1 LTDITPASA
10 ETLSTL
16 RTVAEV
22 RAVLAQQRRASTQS
36 ATSAPGT
43 ASKPRTASG
52 TTSAPGTASKPRTAS
67 GTTSAPGTAPTP
79 DTAPTPRV
87 GLVPTM
93 GALHEGHLSL
103 IQRARQE
110 CDVVV
115 VSLFV
120 NPIQFNDQSD
130 LDGYPHDEDH
140 DRQLVAAAG
149 ADILFA
155 PSPTEMYPP
164 GFATTVAV
172 AGITEVLEGA
182 ERGAAHFNGVT
193 TVVTKLLNIVRPDV
207 AYFGEKDAQQG
218 QVIRRLVADLNLDVK
233 IELCPIVR
241 EVDGLAR
248 SSRNVH
254 LHGDERGRA
263 TTLHATLAATAA
275 AVDAGERNAAK
286 LAADAQARLIAA
298 GVEPDYFALVDP
310 ETFAAVDTIDHRP
323 VRALVA
329 ARVGSTRLIDN
340 QLLEPADVRS
350 H

>member
-1 LTDITPASA
+1 M
-10 ETLSTL
+10 TL
-16 RTVAEV
+16 RTVDEV

-36 ATSAPGT
+36 ATGSSTAPGT
-43 ASKPRTASG
+43 AAARTGASGTPSRAGAARTGASG
-52 TTSAPGTASKPRTAS
+52 TTPGPV
-67 GTTSAPGTAPTP
+67 
-79 DTAPTPRV
+79 RV

-103 IQRARQE
+103 IRRARQE

-120 NPIQFNDQSD
+120 NPIQFNEQSD
-130 LDGYPHDEDH
+130 LDGYPRDEDR
-140 DRQLVAAAG
+140 DRDLVRGAG

-155 PSPTEMYPP
+155 PTPAEIYPP
-164 GFATTVAV
+164 GFATSVTVT
-172 AGITEVLEGA
+172 GITEVLEGA
-182 ERGAAHFNGVT
+182 QRGPSHFNGVA

-218 QVIRRLVADLNLDVK
+218 QVIRRLVADLNLDVE
-233 IELCPIVR
+233 IRLCPIVR

-248 SSRNVH
+248 SSRNVQ
-254 LHGDERGRA
+254 LHGADRQRA
-263 TTLHATLAATAA
+263 TALHAALEAA
-275 AVDAGERNAAK
+275 AVAVAAGERDAAK
-286 LAADAQARLIAA
+286 LAADARATLLAA
-298 GVEPDYFALVDP
+298 GIEPEYFALVDP
-310 ETFAAVDTIDHRP
+310 ETFAAVDAIDHRP

-340 QLLEPADVRS
+340 QLLEPADVRN